1 MNMVNLLDSALGQQL
16 DVAALSPEFAARIEK
31 DAYKEHAEDLIPSIK
46 EESKARVNVY
56 MGKPG
61 VWFGDNAHLGKAVAD
76 CLALPALAMQKF
88 WLWLHD
94 SELDVIDAARLNFQ
108 TARLRAMKRRA
119 RLLTQAQAAGD
130 KDAVAVL
137 ALEDCGAR
145 HGILDASS
153 LEQPDEISGETPL
166 ITHCFLDDL
175 AAATRLLL
183 ARANPNAVTQ
193 MGKVCLGSSPPPPC
207 SAHMQMRGLGSH
219 AHKRKQEHAGMTA
232 LLYAAQEGHADIAK
246 LLLDFKAYP
255 DILHPTVPQAACLWR
270 NKRFLSCLVSE
281 QTYLRNIHIY
291 AQISVYRADFRLPV
305 CGKKGPCC
313 RVLYLFGWPFLSC
326 GVCGLPL
333 VSCRVSLNLSI
344 VPTSGLHT
352 QKWTNLC
359 IYIFIYMCIYTYIYV
374 CVWMYVSPYLSGL
387 AHTKTQKRTYHMHI
401 FKYNYE
407 YACARI
413 FMYVFN

>member
-46 EESKARVNVY
+46 EESKARVSVY

-108 TARLRAMKRRA
+108 TARLRAMKRRT
-119 RLLTQAQAAGD
+119 RLLTQAHAAGD
-130 KDAVAVL
+130 SDAVAVL

-145 HGILDASS
+145 HGILDAAS

-166 ITHCFLDDL
+166 ITHCFLDDV

-193 MGKVCLGSSPPPPC
+193 EGKVCLV
-207 SAHMQMRGLGSH
+207 L
-219 AHKRKQEHAGMTA
+219 
-232 LLYAAQEGHADIAK
+232 
-246 LLLDFKAYP
+246 F
-255 DILHPTVPQAACLWR
+255 CLVV
-270 NKRFLSCLVSE
+270 FCFVFSCLV
-281 QTYLRNIHIY
+281 
-291 AQISVYRADFRLPV
+291 
-305 CGKKGPCC
+305 
-313 RVLYLFGWPFLSC
+313 LFC
-326 GVCGLPL
+326 L
-333 VSCRVSLNLSI
+333 V
-344 VPTSGLHT
+344 
-352 QKWTNLC
+352 
-359 IYIFIYMCIYTYIYV
+359 
-374 CVWMYVSPYLSGL
+374 
-387 AHTKTQKRTYHMHI
+387 
-401 FKYNYE
+401 
-407 YACARI
+407 
-413 FMYVFN
+413 